1 MTTEEKAKAYEMALE
16 LAKKI
21 YNESAGSCCD
31 TANATVKVLE
41 GLFPQLKESEDE
53 RLANQLINLVQSAG
67 EVLLVPTNK
76 EELIGWIKKCK
87 ESLHISETCKE
98 NADSFTDGED
108 ERIRKAIIELL
119 KEVGRDDTGISEN
132 AKCMIAWLERQ
143 KKQERWRVGE
153 NAYFT
158 PEQKPAEWSEKY
170 IADIFEKVGLARIVR
185 EQGNDELTNAVQSA
199 MIELSKGYKQEWS
212 EEDERILKGII
223 GKIDHDQSYGVSK
236 KDMLDFLND
245 IRIRRGNIICVD
257 ADRIQEYLP
266 RLTWKPSDEQMEA
279 LHKAIKK
286 AYHDYDARPLEFL
299 YTDLLKLK

>member
-1 MTTEEKAKAYEMALE
+1 METNRKEVVEWVRGIYQNLDDADKRDALRFFPE
-16 LAKKI
+16 LR
-21 YNESAGSCCD
+21 
-31 TANATVKVLE
+31 
-41 GLFPQLKESEDE
+41 ESEDE

-98 NADSFTDGED
+98 NADSFTDDED
-108 ERIRKAIIELL
+108 RRIKNSLINLL
-119 KEVGRDDTGISEN
+119 YYTHPSVLARCRVDLNKVV
-132 AKCMIAWLERQ
+132 AYLERQ

-199 MIELSKGYKQEWS
+199 MIELSKGYKQEWNERDEKILAS
-212 EEDERILKGII
+212 AISHIEDSQCFDHFHDISKDDIYDWLK
-223 GKIDHDQSYGVSK
+223 SLRPS
-236 KDMLDFLND
+236 
-245 IRIRRGNIICVD
+245 
-257 ADRIQEYLP
+257 
-266 RLTWKPSDEQMEA
+266 WKPSEEQMKDLYNAENA
-279 LHKAIKK
+279 LRKHKYIAIADKI
-286 AYHDYDARPLEFL
+286 AELHYCLEQ
-299 YTDLLKLK
+299 LKQP